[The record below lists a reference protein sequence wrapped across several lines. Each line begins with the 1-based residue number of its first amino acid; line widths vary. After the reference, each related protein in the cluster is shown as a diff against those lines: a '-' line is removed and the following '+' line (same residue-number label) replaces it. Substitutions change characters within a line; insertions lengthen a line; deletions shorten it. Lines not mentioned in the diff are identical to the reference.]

1 MQRDPDP
8 RQHRTTSPA
17 PDTENATSENTN
29 RTQTAEQACRECRR
43 RKSKCDR
50 TMPVCRLCGKFAR
63 ICTYEKASRTP
74 LTRTY
79 LSHVEGELAR
89 TKRLLARFMPEVV
102 DGDGEH
108 ANEDAGADVGAD
120 DRRQFGDGAPEP
132 FHDAAGYDGHANGHR
147 QTPDHG
153 VQSAHHQPT
162 HQQQP
167 PPLHNGTNAHGRA
180 SIQVDPHHREDG
192 HSMPLPTPSLE
203 SHHSHGHSRPRAST
217 NPVLPDSVGPAP
229 KPTPDSNR
237 SVGTT
242 AFSLETPPSSS
253 NFEWDERA
261 GGDKFVDGM
270 ASLTSRS
277 NEGGY
282 LGSASGAALL
292 RLTETRPDGPTSVPY
307 ESDQQHP
314 QDVAEYPYHR
324 PGQSIPFAL
333 TSMSQLE
340 PFIDAYFRL
349 YHASY
354 PIVHEATFRAQFME
368 IIPRP
373 QGNAWQVLLF
383 VIAALGVFTSATQPT
398 DIDFALFDA
407 AKERLSIDVLETG
420 NLILVQALV
429 LISNYLQKRNKPNSG
444 YNYMGLARR
453 VAMGI
458 GLHKEFPTWDAS
470 LLTLEMRRRVWYCL
484 YIFDIGA
491 MITFS
496 RPLDFPN
503 LGVDVLLPV
512 NAHDSDIT
520 ATTTTPPPPAQE
532 STIYTHLLSQS
543 KFHLATSHIYSKIIS
558 HPLPPA
564 SELLSLDD
572 QFIESWLAELPPYF
586 NESAPQPPKFA
597 LAHAILRWRYRNFRI
612 LMYRPFL
619 VGQLMARARNSNSSQ
634 NNGSG
639 PTEVNV
645 NADTSA
651 AIERCLSSASSGIH
665 LIALFWSAP
674 SNRNMMACWYGL
686 YFLFQAVLIPV
697 ICLRNEPQSHLA
709 QSWRE
714 QVLTAVDVLEGMSVL
729 NSTARRCLG
738 VIEGLCGG
746 YLRPPTGFTGTGAD
760 GEGDGGVGVWAQPT
774 EESPQTQLANLYPL
788 MWPTLEIGSW
798 GFDVGGGANGHAGAY
813 GNGHGSGGAGLDS
826 VIQEST
832 IMDFMSRLPM

>member
-1 MQRDPDP
+1 MQSPAETG
-8 RQHRTTSPA
+8 RTTSSARGNSISESIPA
-17 PDTENATSENTN
+17 N
-29 RTQTAEQACRECRR
+29 RAQTAEQACRECRR

-50 TMPVCRLCGKFAR
+50 TIPICRLCGKFAR

-79 LSHVEGELAR
+79 LSHVEGELER
-89 TKRLLARFMPEVV
+89 TKRLLARFMPEAVEQ
-102 DGDGEH
+102 DRDSY
-108 ANEDAGADVGAD
+108 ANAD
-120 DRRQFGDGAPEP
+120 DRQQIEDGL
-132 FHDAAGYDGHANGHR
+132 GTGNANGHR
-147 QTPDHG
+147 ETPDNA
-153 VQSAHHQPT
+153 VQTDRHQGHQPT
-162 HQQQP
+162 HQEHP
-167 PPLHNGTNAHGRA
+167 PPLQNGAASVNGRPP
-180 SIQVDPHHREDG
+180 IQVDPLSND
-192 HSMPLPTPSLE
+192 T
-203 SHHSHGHSRPRAST
+203 HGQSRPRANT
-217 NPVLPDSVGPAP
+217 NPVLLDSVGSAS
-229 KPTPDSNR
+229 KPTPDSGR

-292 RLTETRPDGPTSVPY
+292 RLTETRPDGPTSAPY
-307 ESDQQHP
+307 ESGQQHP
-314 QDVAEYPYHR
+314 QGAADYPYHR
-324 PGQSIPFAL
+324 LGQSIPFAL

-532 STIYTHLLSQS
+532 STIYTHLLAQS

-564 SELLSLDD
+564 SELLALDD

-597 LAHAILRWRYRNFRI
+597 LAHAILRWRYRNFRV

-619 VGQLMARARNSNSSQ
+619 VGQLMARARNSSTQ
-634 NNGSG
+634 NNGSD
-639 PTEVNV
+639 TVEVNV
-645 NADTSA
+645 SPDTTA

-665 LIALFWSAP
+665 LIALFWSVP
-674 SNRNMMACWYGL
+674 SNRNIMACWYGL

-709 QSWRE
+709 QSWRD
-714 QVLTAVDVLEGMSVL
+714 QVLTAVDVLESMSAL

-738 VIEGLCGG
+738 VIESLCG
-746 YLRPPTGFTGTGAD
+746 D
-760 GEGDGGVGVWAQPT
+760 GVGVWAQPT

-788 MWPTLEIGSW
+788 MWPTLEIGR
-798 GFDVGGGANGHAGAY
+798 GGG
-813 GNGHGSGGAGLDS
+813 GLDS

-832 IMDFMSRLPM
+832 IMEFMSRLPMQ

>member
-1 MQRDPDP
+1 MQDPSEAG
-8 RQHRTTSPA
+8 RTTTPDSSRPEIA
-17 PDTENATSENTN
+17 APGPDTPN
-29 RTQTAEQACRECRR
+29 RARTAEQACRECRR

-50 TMPVCRLCGKFAR
+50 TIPVCRLCGKFAR

-79 LSHVEGELAR
+79 LSHVEGELER
-89 TKRLLARFMPEVV
+89 TKRLLARFMPEAAEREVENEHDHDRNGSLSYYA
-102 DGDGEH
+102 DGTGHEH
-108 ANEDAGADVGAD
+108 GM
-120 DRRQFGDGAPEP
+120 APN
-132 FHDAAGYDGHANGHR
+132 HA
-147 QTPDHG
+147 
-153 VQSAHHQPT
+153 
-162 HQQQP
+162 
-167 PPLHNGTNAHGRA
+167 
-180 SIQVDPHHREDG
+180 DPHAREDG
-192 HSMPLPTPSLE
+192 HAMRLRTPSLE
-203 SHHSHGHSRPRAST
+203 SHHSHPTNSHNRTRAST
-217 NPVLPDSVGPAP
+217 NPVLPDSLGP
-229 KPTPDSNR
+229 KPTPDSGPR

-253 NFEWDERA
+253 NFEWDERG

-282 LGSASGAALL
+282 L
-292 RLTETRPDGPTSVPY
+292 ENRPDGPTSAPY
-307 ESDQQHP
+307 ESGP
-314 QDVAEYPYHR
+314 PNCQDAHTADYPYHR
-324 PGQSIPFAL
+324 SQGPSIPFSL

-383 VIAALGVFTSATQPT
+383 VIAALGVFTSSTQPT

-520 ATTTTPPPPAQE
+520 ATTTHPPPPSQE
-532 STIYTHLLSQS
+532 STIYTHLLAQS

-558 HPLPPA
+558 HPLPSA
-564 SELLSLDD
+564 SELLALDD
-572 QFIESWLAELPPYF
+572 QYIESWLAELPPYF
-586 NESAPQPPKFA
+586 NESASQPPKFA

-619 VGQLMARARNSNSSQ
+619 VGQLMTRARNGNGPQSNGQ
-634 NNGSG
+634 N
-639 PTEVNV
+639 PAEVPV
-645 NADTSA
+645 DTSA

-665 LIALFWSAP
+665 LISLFWSVP

-709 QSWRE
+709 QSWRD
-714 QVLTAVDVLEGMSVL
+714 QVLTAVEVLESMSGL
-729 NSTARRCLG
+729 NSTARRCLR

-746 YLRPPTGFTGTGAD
+746 YLRPPTGFQGAD
-760 GEGDGGVGVWAQPT
+760 GEGEGDIGVWAQPT

-788 MWPTLEIGSW
+788 MWPTLEIGR
-798 GFDVGGGANGHAGAY
+798 
-813 GNGHGSGGAGLDS
+813 LDS

-832 IMDFMSRLPM
+832 IMEFMSRLPMQ